1 MDMSLIKIIGDHY
14 YIRRDKIVNK
24 ITHRGRL
31 FFDKF
36 ERVDAPLNL
45 NVMREHAAKK
55 IVVAH
60 DLITKDNKVK
70 ILSLII
76 MVLMLKDFIT
86 VHNLF

>member
-36 ERVDAPLNL
+36 ERVDAPFKFKCHE
-45 NVMREHAAKK
+45 R
-55 IVVAH
+55 
-60 DLITKDNKVK
+60 TRC
-70 ILSLII
+70 
-76 MVLMLKDFIT
+76 
-86 VHNLF
+86 

>member
-36 ERVDAPLNL
+36 ERVD
-45 NVMREHAAKK
+45 
-55 IVVAH
+55 
-60 DLITKDNKVK
+60 VK
-70 ILSLII
+70 CHER
-76 MVLMLKDFIT
+76 T
-86 VHNLF
+86 RC